1 MGCFVVQKAKNIWDG
16 NNVSTGGLFRK
27 DIWEKYL
34 VTTGFRL
41 SDETEIVLT
50 YKVEFSDYVGRG
62 NLGFEMTMA
71 VAWSLGAEGCR
82 WETTIDSRPE
92 SDLGGSVYYEALS
105 GPPGELDDWT
115 ARVCRVT
122 MDAVERKSG
131 TQE

>member
-1 MGCFVVQKAKNIWDG
+1 M
-16 NNVSTGGLFRK
+16 STGGLFRK
-27 DIWEKYL
+27 DVWEKYL
-34 VTTGFRL
+34 VTTGFLL

-62 NLGFEMTMA
+62 NLGFGMTMA